1 MMPVV
6 PTVWTTMDKLPS
18 EIVELIFSFLPLEN
32 LSRLFDVS
40 KGMRELLKSKM
51 VFKKVT
57 LEHIMDLVHTC
68 GQSSLAVFLI
78 TLPQINPNKTV

>member
-6 PTVWTTMDKLPS
+6 PTFWNTMEKLPS
-18 EIVELIFSFLPLEN
+18 ERIELIFSFLPLDN

-40 KGMRELLKSKM
+40 KGMRELLVSKM
-51 VFKKVT
+51 AFKEVS

-68 GQSSLAVFLI
+68 GQSALAVFLI
-78 TLPQINPNKTV
+78 TLPQINPNKTM